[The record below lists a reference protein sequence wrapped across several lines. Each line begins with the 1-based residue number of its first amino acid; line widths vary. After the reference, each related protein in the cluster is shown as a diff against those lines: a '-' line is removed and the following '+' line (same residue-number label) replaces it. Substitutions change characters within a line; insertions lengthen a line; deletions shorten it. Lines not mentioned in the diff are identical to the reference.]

1 MTLLP
6 HFRFHVVI
14 PCAGSGS
21 RAGAASPKQYLPLAG
36 VPMVVHT
43 LRAFAALPGLGQGVI
58 VVAPQ
63 DREMA
68 EVIQQYPQE
77 RFVISPTGGATRAQS
92 VLAGLRALQ
101 QHGVKENEWV
111 MVHDAA
117 RCLLTPALIEK
128 LWLACQYDEVGG
140 LLALP
145 VPDTLKIADKDRVA
159 STLSRSDKWLA
170 QTPQMF
176 RHAALTQALLHA
188 GDQVTDEASAIE
200 AMGRQPRLV
209 TAAGFN
215 FKVTYPEDMQ
225 LAEAVLASRSTAA
238 AKPQETTP

>member
-1 MTLLP
+1 MTLLSDS
-6 HFRFHVVI
+6 RFHVVI

-43 LRAFAALPGLGQGVI
+43 LRAFAALPGLGQGLI

-101 QHGVKENEWV
+101 QHGVKDDEWV

-128 LWLACQYDEVGG
+128 LWLACQNDEVGG

-159 STLSRSDKWLA
+159 STLSRSGKWLA

-176 RHAALTQALLHA
+176 RHAALTQALLQA

-209 TAAGFN
+209 PAAAFN